1 MPRDVTITFDD
12 GSTHVYNGVPDNVT
26 PDQVEARAGQ
36 DFRGR
41 LVRDISGKLSV
52 SSIPGA
58 APGAQ
63 IPAATSPPAPPA
75 PPASLGDRITG
86 AAEAALATLTGATG
100 GALGMAGGLI
110 GGVAGAI
117 SSGEFGTPQGATRIQ
132 QQIEQGASQLTYQP
146 RTQQGQQQTA
156 ALGEVLQQTVP
167 VVGLTGELANVAR
180 VASNASQAVANTAP
194 GIVRAGTAAARE
206 RLTPVVQ
213 ATQDRIGQITGRAPE
228 VAATPGTQGSV
239 GAAGADVALQRRTT
253 AADLGFTGE
262 AALTRGQAT
271 RDAGQLKFEVETAKL
286 PEPGAPLRQR
296 LIAQNNRILQN
307 FDAWVDQTGAE
318 APSLRAVGA
327 VVDQALVKQAAADKA
342 RVRTAYNAANASE
355 EARALV
361 DPGQVVSIGEGEQAL
376 TSSPIDYL
384 NSKPAGLN
392 STKLVDDARAYA
404 LKLGI
409 AERDADGVL
418 MARPTTIRNMEQW
431 RREISGATGFEP
443 SDIQAAT
450 VLKKLIDAQTEPV
463 AGPLYRNA
471 RRMRERFAQNYEDRA
486 TIAKLLTEKRGTAD
500 RAVALEDVFQHSIL
514 KASLDDVRN
523 VRRVLQ
529 RGGEEGQQAWREL
542 QGATMRHIRDEATK
556 SVALD
561 SRGNR
566 VVSPAALDR
575 IVNELDAD
583 GRLDFVFGK
592 QGAQRVRDI
601 RELAQIMKT
610 VPPESAVNTS
620 NTVSALLAAFG
631 DVGASS
637 LTGAP
642 IPVATVTRMV
652 RQYVK
657 DRALRRRI
665 EDALNEQAI
674 RQRLPNNKRN
684 APQVTEPQLNETLH

>member
-58 APGAQ
+58 DPRFQAPAPTSAPSPQ
-63 IPAATSPPAPPA
+63 IPADAG
-75 PPASLGDRITG
+75 LVDQLIG
-86 AAEAALATLTGATG
+86 AGEAGLTAVTGATG
-100 GALGMAGGLI
+100 GLLGMVGGTVGTL
-110 GGVAGAI
+110 AGALI
-117 SSGEFGTPQGATRIQ
+117 NGDPGGMMKGDAVERAAQQGAASLTYAPRTPIGQ
-132 QQIEQGASQLTYQP
+132 QRVEQLAKVAEQLTP
-146 RTQQGQQQTA
+146 LT
-156 ALGEVLQQTVP
+156 
-167 VVGLTGELANVAR
+167 GLSGELATVAR
-180 VASNASQAVANTAP
+180 VAATARQTASTAAPVMARAGVDTARARVAPAVDAVRARASQVMGGDVP
-194 GIVRAGTAAARE
+194 
-206 RLTPVVQ
+206 
-213 ATQDRIGQITGRAPE
+213 
-228 VAATPGTQGSV
+228 ATPGTQGSV

-262 AALTRGQAT
+262 AALTKGQAT

-361 DPGQVVSIGEGEQAL
+361 DPGKVVSIGEGEQAL

-392 STKLVDDARAYA
+392 SKKLVDDARAYA

-418 MARPTTIRNMEQW
+418 VARPTTIRNMEQW

-486 TIAKLLTEKRGTAD
+486 TIAKLLAEKRGTAD
-500 RAVALEDVFQHSIL
+500 RAVALEDVFQHSVL
-514 KASLDDVRN
+514 NASLDDVRN

-556 SVALD
+556 SAALD

-575 IVNELDAD
+575 TINELDVD
-583 GRLDFVFGK
+583 GRLDFIFGK

-601 RELAQIMKT
+601 RELAQLMKT
-610 VPPESAVNTS
+610 VPPEAAVNTS

-657 DRALRRRI
+657 DRALRKRI
-665 EDALNEQAI
+665 EDALNDQAI

-684 APQVTEPQLNETLH
+684 APPVTEPPREVTLH

>member
-194 GIVRAGTAAARE
+194 GIARAGTAAARE
-206 RLTPVVQ
+206 RLAPVVQ

-262 AALTRGQAT
+262 AALTKGQAT

-361 DPGQVVSIGEGEQAL
+361 DPGKVVSIGEGEQAL
-376 TSSPIDYL
+376 TSSPIEYL

-418 MARPTTIRNMEQW
+418 VARPTTIRNMEQW

-486 TIAKLLTEKRGTAD
+486 TIAKLLAKKRGTAD
-500 RAVALEDVFQHSIL
+500 RAVALEDVFQNSVL

-575 IVNELDAD
+575 IVNELDVD
-583 GRLDFVFGK
+583 GRLDFIFGK

-601 RELAQIMKT
+601 RELAQLMKT
-610 VPPESAVNTS
+610 VPPEAAVNTS

-657 DRALRRRI
+657 DRALRKRI
-665 EDALNEQAI
+665 EDALNDQAI
-674 RQRLPNNKRN
+674 RHRLPNNKRN
-684 APQVTEPQLNETLH
+684 APPVTEPPREVTLH

>member
-1 MPRDVTITFDD
+1 MPRTATLTFDD
-12 GSTHVYNGVPDNVT
+12 GTTHTYTGVPDNAT
-26 PDQVEARAGQ
+26 PDDVEARAAR
-36 DFRGR
+36 DFVGR
-41 LVRDISGKLSV
+41 RVMQIQGNRADL
-52 SSIPGA
+52 IPGV
-58 APGAQ
+58 APGTQ
-63 IPAATSPPAPPA
+63 IPAATSSPAPQA
-75 PPASLGDRITG
+75 PASVMDRLKGTG
-86 AAEAALATLTGATG
+86 EAALTLATGATG
-100 GALGMAGGLI
+100 GALGTAGGFI
-110 GGVAGAI
+110 GGLAG
-117 SSGEFGTPQGATRIQ
+117 SVMNGDFGTQQGADNVERAMS
-132 QQIEQGASQLTYQP
+132 EGAAALTYQP
-146 RTQQGQQQTA
+146 RTAEGQRQTA
-156 ALGEVLQQTVP
+156 AAGEVLQQLVP
-167 VVGLTGELANVAR
+167 MMGLTGEMAMAGR
-180 VASNASQAVANTAP
+180 AAATASQAARTAAP
-194 GIVRAGTAAARE
+194 VIARAGAAVARE
-206 RLTPVVQ
+206 KLAPVVQ
-213 ATQDRIGQITGRAPE
+213 AAQERIASVTGADPAP
-228 VAATPGTQGSV
+228 TPGTFGSM
-239 GAAGADVALQRRTT
+239 GAAGTDVATQRRTT
-253 AADLGFTGE
+253 AADLGFSGD
-262 AALTRGQAT
+262 AALTKGQAT
-271 RDAGQLKFEVETAKL
+271 RDAAQLKFEAETAKL
-286 PEPGAPLRQR
+286 PGPGTPLRQR
-296 LIAQNNRILQN
+296 LIAQNNQILNN
-307 FDAWVDQTGAE
+307 FDGWIDQTGAQ

-327 VVDQALVKQAAADKA
+327 AVDQALVKQAAADKA

-355 EARALV
+355 EARAMV
-361 DPGQVVSIGEGEQAL
+361 DPGKVVSIGEGEQAL

-409 AERDADGVL
+409 AEKGADGQL
-418 MARPTTIRNMEQW
+418 IPRPATIRDMEAW
-431 RREISGATGFEP
+431 RREISGATGYEP
-443 SDIQAAT
+443 SDIQAST

-471 RRMRERFAQNYEDRA
+471 RRMRERFAQNYENRA

-684 APQVTEPQLNETLH
+684 APQVTEPQRNETLH